1 MCRFLPI
8 FIAVVLLSSCKNIV
22 PYTDTLRKQQN
33 WSEEQVKT
41 IQFYLSSPII
51 LQRKVTDA
59 SSDIVAGT
67 IKIVNGQ
74 KVDEVIISSGT
85 PGVLVGENNNL
96 FNISFEKGDDYTL
109 QFGSNQYMDY
119 HYSLAFSDIK
129 NSIGK
134 LTYNGVE
141 YYTSPESLN
150 AILMVDLRKINKTQ
164 LNQRIA
170 EGRKVK

>member
-1 MCRFLPI
+1 M
-8 FIAVVLLSSCKNIV
+8 
-22 PYTDTLRKQQN
+22 PYTDALRKQQN

-51 LQRKVTDA
+51 LQRRVTDA

-74 KVDEVIISSGT
+74 KIDEVIISSGT
-85 PGVLVGENNNL
+85 PGILVSESNGL
-96 FNISFEKGDDYTL
+96 FNISFEKGDDYSL

-119 HYSLAFSDIK
+119 HYSLAFADIK
-129 NSIGK
+129 NNIGK

-164 LNQRIA
+164 LNQRVA